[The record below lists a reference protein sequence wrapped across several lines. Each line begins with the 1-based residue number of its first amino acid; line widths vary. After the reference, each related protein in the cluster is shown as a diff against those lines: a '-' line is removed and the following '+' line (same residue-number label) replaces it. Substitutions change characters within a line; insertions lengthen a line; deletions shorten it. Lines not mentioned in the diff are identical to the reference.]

1 MRIPGNG
8 EKNWGGFVE
17 RTGPRASWLVASV
30 FIHVAAFAAFVFF
43 LRLAGQPRIQPATY
57 IVAQISAEPIYLPQS
72 QRVSAGHSQ
81 PQGTPAHITRRR
93 QQLLSRQL
101 RLIIPDP
108 PQYQGEDAVL
118 QRDAERWTSDITRSL
133 NFHGVYLNHVYQLA
147 VLLSGEL
154 PVISAEE
161 LPPHFQSYV
170 IVEITIDSEGL
181 PAHVHTVAGIVTP
194 AIEEKLLAAIRQFR
208 YIPAKRD
215 GLAIPSQRDIVIHIP
230 T

>member
-1 MRIPGNG
+1 MRVASSGG
-8 EKNWGGFVE
+8 WGGFVG
-17 RTGPRASWLVASV
+17 RTGPGPSWLVASV
-30 FIHVAAFAAFVFF
+30 CIHVVAFAAFVFF

-57 IVAQISAEPIYLPQS
+57 IVAQISVEPIYLPQS
-72 QRVSAGHSQ
+72 QRVGPGHSQ
-81 PQGTPAHITRRR
+81 PQGNPAHITRSR

-101 RLIIPDP
+101 RLEIPDE
-108 PQYQGEDAVL
+108 PQYTGQDAVL
-118 QRDAERWTSDITRSL
+118 QQQARRWTSDITRSL

-147 VLLSGEL
+147 VLVSGDL
-154 PVISAEE
+154 PVISESE

-170 IVEITIDSEGL
+170 IIEVTIDEEGR

-194 AIEEKLLAAIRQFR
+194 KIEEKLLAAIRQFR

-215 GLAIPSQRDIVIHIP
+215 GLPIPSQRDIVIHIP